1 MASELSAVPNPKFK
15 TAPLT
20 TIAGD
25 IVSRRELK
33 IPVNISGT
41 YSHQNNSDG
50 FSSTAIFSLSA
61 NEEFLNMERMTIVG
75 DFTPSFYSWVSGYTG
90 PKCQTLP
97 LLDGS
102 LQSIV
107 AKFRIGNAQGL
118 CIDEVINYPT
128 FAATVAKFVD
138 SPAKRKQDLLNF
150 STQGITHGSGDGWNL
165 QFDSPFYLDANNT
178 LKDGETTRI
187 HLRLLNS
194 SFKNRVPMIPLFLF
208 KNGLEISITFESPYR
223 AFAYQLS
230 STPFNETRCVA
241 KDCFIA
247 RGTYAR
253 LNVNGSPV
261 AHGEL
266 TPSAN
271 LDLNETLDN
280 VGWKYLSLD
289 KLFASTNDLNIVPRA
304 RNSILVKES
313 IMLRIKDGLA
323 KAGISSPWPQM
334 PTVARDIGITD
345 FKTYG
350 WVMIPVRVEKN
361 KQCVWSGFASYN
373 DVHDYRMYA
382 HNVALNMYN
391 GDPRVVS
398 HALNTGATAGY
409 ENYSAWVNYIEIP
422 AVADQV
428 IGQRNVIAGLV
439 DETNTFEHVF
449 VMQLYGMTAQSAPL
463 FSAGTDFK
471 TCQAYFEAN
480 GYEYVFVTDQ
490 ASYIPYKPRTGGWD
504 GTIADLETVPSDCLK
519 LSYTCPNKSVSPVP
533 FDWVHRAL
541 NSNKSALVW
550 NYNVK
555 NLEMKVD
562 MIKPNANVFQD
573 WTTRFQDMSGIPYAF
588 KRTHYNVTTMYGN
601 QQDTVA
607 NIQLKLSLR
616 SLCGLVMVLQ
626 DAQSSVVNNG
636 TDENYTTL
644 HYPSVST
651 FMRRGVTRAEVIIGG
666 QSYPIYPLKFL
677 PDGTTGIQWGM
688 DHILSAENF
697 FDASQSSF
705 NGQLTRKD
713 LLPTRNFM
721 GMGNWGLSYEAH
733 TTLAATAH
741 LSRPYGYY
749 YLDATGFVIAF
760 SFMKDDTN
768 GMFTGIDTTQSA
780 IVQVNLYF
788 DRPSTLLT
796 CDINRNF
803 YVESWAICDS
813 VFTLQSDACLIRQ

>member
-41 YSHQNNSDG
+41 YGHQHNSDG
-50 FSSTAIFSLSA
+50 YSSTAIFSLSA

-75 DFTPSFYSWVSGYTG
+75 DFTPSFYSWISGYTG
-90 PKCQTLP
+90 PKCQTVP

-102 LQSIV
+102 LQSLV

-128 FAATVAKFVD
+128 FAAAVAKFVD
-138 SPAKRKQDLLNF
+138 SPSKRKQDLLNF

-165 QFDSPFYLDANNT
+165 QFDSPFYLDTNNT
-178 LKDGETTRI
+178 FKDGETTRI

-223 AFAYQLS
+223 SFAYQLS
-230 STPFNETRCVA
+230 TTPFNETRTSPANVILA
-241 KDCFIA
+241 AGAYDPLNLG
-247 RGTYAR
+247 GTPIV
-253 LNVNGSPV
+253 NVELGSS
-261 AHGEL
+261 L
-266 TPSAN
+266 T
-271 LDLNETLDN
+271 DN
-280 VGWKYLSLD
+280 DTVDGVIWKYLSLD
-289 KLFASTNDLNIVPRA
+289 RLFSSDLNIVPRA

-323 KAGISSPWPQM
+323 KVGITSPWPSIPM
-334 PTVARDIGITD
+334 VAREMNLTEAREHG
-345 FKTYG
+345 F
-350 WVMIPVRVEKN
+350 VMIPVRVEKN

-373 DVHDYRMYA
+373 DLHDYRMMA
-382 HNVALNMYN
+382 FLSATV
-391 GDPRVVS
+391 GDPKIAS
-398 HALNTGATAGY
+398 HALNAALTDGY
-409 ENYSAWVNYIEIP
+409 ENSSAWVNWARLSANPI
-422 AVADQV
+422 Q
-428 IGQRNVIAGLV
+428 QRNTVVGAV
-439 DETNTFEHVF
+439 NVTNDIEQVF
-449 VMQLYGMTAQSAPL
+449 VMQLFAMTAQNAPL
-463 FSAGTDFK
+463 MSTGTYADAFTEFNTQSK
-471 TCQAYFEAN
+471 

-490 ASYIPYKPRTGGWD
+490 ACYIPYDIPTNWD
-504 GTIADLETVPSDCLK
+504 GEIAGLAAVPTDALK
-519 LSYTCPNKSVSPVP
+519 TGYISPNKSVSPVP
-533 FDWVHRAL
+533 YDWVHRAL

-626 DAQSSVVNNG
+626 DAHSSVVNNG

-677 PDGTTGIQWGM
+677 PDGTTSIQWGM

-697 FDASQSSF
+697 FDASQGSF

-721 GMGNWGLSYEAH
+721 GMGNWGYSYDTH
-733 TTLAATAH
+733 TTNAASAH
-741 LSRPYGYY
+741 LTRPYAYY
-749 YLDATGFVIAF
+749 YLDSTGFVIAF

-788 DRPSTLLT
+788 DRPTTLIT
-796 CDINRNF
+796 CDMNRNF